1 MTKPFSARAELILP
15 LDYAMASVASRF
27 AEETGQVWGMEKG
40 QQIKIAM
47 AVEELFLFLASDAR
61 EGESAKLICENG
73 GYYMQVTGVFPV
85 RSLPAALFNITA
97 KVHQD
102 DE

>member
-47 AVEELFLFLASDAR
+47 AVEELFLF
-61 EGESAKLICENG
+61 
-73 GYYMQVTGVFPV
+73 
-85 RSLPAALFNITA
+85 
-97 KVHQD
+97 
-102 DE
+102 